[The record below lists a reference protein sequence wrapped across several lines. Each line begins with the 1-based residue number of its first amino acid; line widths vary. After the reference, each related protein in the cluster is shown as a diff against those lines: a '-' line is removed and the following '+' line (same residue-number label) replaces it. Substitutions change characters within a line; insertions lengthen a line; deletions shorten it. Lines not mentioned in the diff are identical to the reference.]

1 MTHDISV
8 SRLISLH
15 FRPSAKKKANQ
26 SLRHVFWHSFAWLQW
41 RTPTSMST
49 LWRQVWNLRHNK
61 SFWTILKITTPVGR
75 ICRWS
80 NVPAESCPNL
90 VRSEA
95 MPKYANNVMELGQKR
110 SKRFQTHVLY
120 CPIHDFFLSV
130 DKVDCNRATHS
141 SSGRMPHV
149 RWCLGTNLETTWKI
163 RIQNL
168 LCSVW
173 IFLKLSETF
182 SRLASCTAQ
191 WFQRQWTL
199 LGPRIRVRCK
209 LHEDH
214 EVATS
219 YILSVIVTV
228 LSTT

>member
-1 MTHDISV
+1 MKTGLKSSTQQVFLNNIENHHTCGKNMP
-8 SRLISLH
+8 LIQCTGGVL
-15 FRPSAKKKANQ
+15 PK
-26 SLRHVFWHSFAWLQW
+26 L
-41 RTPTSMST
+41 
-49 LWRQVWNLRHNK
+49 
-61 SFWTILKITTPVGR
+61 G
-75 ICRWS
+75 
-80 NVPAESCPNL
+80 E
-90 VRSEA
+90 VRS
-95 MPKYANNVMELGQKR
+95 YAKICQQRDGTWTKTLKTFPNP
-110 SKRFQTHVLY
+110 
-120 CPIHDFFLSV
+120 CPLLSNPWFFLSV

-209 LHEDH
+209 LHE
-214 EVATS
+214 VATS
-219 YILSVIVTV
+219 YILSVIVTM
-228 LSTT
+228 LSTTKCWR

>member
-1 MTHDISV
+1 MFSGIVLHGS
-8 SRLISLH
+8 SKERLQAWAHCEDRSEIFDTASCLEQYWRSPHLWEEYAADPMYRRSLAQTWWG
-15 FRPSAKKKANQ
+15 PKLCQNM
-26 SLRHVFWHSFAWLQW
+26 
-41 RTPTSMST
+41 PTT
-49 LWRQVWNLRHNK
+49 WWNLDKNAQNVSK
-61 SFWTILKITTPVGR
+61 PMSFTVQ
-75 ICRWS
+75 S
-80 NVPAESCPNL
+80 
-90 VRSEA
+90 
-95 MPKYANNVMELGQKR
+95 ME
-110 SKRFQTHVLY
+110 
-120 CPIHDFFLSV
+120 FFSV

-141 SSGRMPHV
+141 SPGRMPHV

-168 LCSVW
+168 PCSVW

-182 SRLASCTAQ
+182 SRLASSTAQ

-219 YILSVIVTV
+219 YILSVIVTM